1 MEKTIQYMLVME
13 VTPID
18 GRKFKGRKF
27 INVSPSFKMTSQ
39 YILDQEVDIAKVYGV
54 SPSDVLTVNVVK
66 LQ

>member
-1 MEKTIQYMLVME
+1 MEQPIQYMLVIE

-18 GRKFKGRKF
+18 VRKF
-27 INVSPSFKMTSQ
+27 INVSPTFKMTSE